1 MPALR
6 KSVKGKLIS
15 SPTKSSSKLSL
26 LALEF
31 DQLLSRSCTGTMV
44 SPLSFITVVPFFNH
58 LSFFYVMAFIFTAH
72 LIGLPFFFFVIL
84 LGNLYE
90 YYLEHGFGKYFQKI
104 SPYFEKFIPI
114 INGFISREKVMDHEK
129 MAVSIVFD
137 SLNNREEVIEQVHQF
152 VQLQINSSDFDG
164 APSVSEE
171 LLFQRSSSQND
182 LVTCCEKQVR
192 MTSAS
197 PLILSF
203 PGKPVDVVRTILK
216 TFASLR
222 IEPKEVNEK
231 KSNENESNQTNDF
244 ITMVSD
250 KTISFLNI
258 FFNLLPLTEE
268 SKKRLVEM
276 IDLMEIPKL
285 IQMTIDAVKK
295 LMKIIQSASI
305 IVNMMVEKFLIW
317 NRSKSFIFQSSFCN
331 PRRGSEPFDLTRGFC
346 DPLPRE
352 LVDLLKEKTNK
363 DSEVLVLSIL
373 SGALSSYLRLM
384 RGETVESVDINYGKW
399 NDTKVQIKLPLK
411 SSSNDE
417 LVFLDYVSN
426 LDSRSKDSS
435 ECLERNLSLV
445 KDSLPTNW
453 YQNLILPLTENDTP
467 GLEVQNLYL
476 NSDSS
481 SMINPLVKSLYL
493 WNEVESSKVSKL
505 RILVIHREEG
515 ITVTLSGIKND
526 PIESASLLA
535 ECIVKSVAS
544 LCYNLNIKWDRRSP
558 PSTPISDA

>member
-1 MPALR
+1 MNITWNMELEN
-6 KSVKGKLIS
+6 IS
-15 SPTKSSSKLSL
+15 K
-26 LALEF
+26 
-31 DQLLSRSCTGTMV
+31 
-44 SPLSFITVVPFFNH
+44 
-58 LSFFYVMAFIFTAH
+58 
-72 LIGLPFFFFVIL
+72 
-84 LGNLYE
+84 E
-90 YYLEHGFGKYFQKI
+90 YL
-104 SPYFEKFIPI
+104 PYFEKFIPYFERFI
-114 INGFISREKVMDHEK
+114 PILNGFIPILNGFISREKIMDHEK

-152 VQLQINSSDFDG
+152 VQLQINSSDFDEV
-164 APSVSEE
+164 PSVSEE

-182 LVTCCEKQVR
+182 LVKCSEKQVR

-197 PLILSF
+197 PLIVSF
-203 PGKPVDVVRTILK
+203 PAKPVDVVSTILK

-222 IEPKEVNEK
+222 IESKEVDENKSNENK
-231 KSNENESNQTNDF
+231 SNENKSNENESNQTNDF
-244 ITMVSD
+244 ITVVSD
-250 KTISFLNI
+250 QTISFLNL

-268 SKKRLVEM
+268 SKKRLMEI
-276 IDLMEIPKL
+276 IDLMEIPRL
-285 IQMTIDAVKK
+285 IQMTIDLVQK

-305 IVNMMVEKFLIW
+305 IVNMMVEKCLIW
-317 NRSKSFIFQSSFCN
+317 NRSSFCN

-373 SGALSSYLRLM
+373 SGALSSYFRLM

-399 NDTKVQIKLPLK
+399 SDMKVQITLPLK
-411 SSSNDE
+411 SSSTMNDE
-417 LVFLDYVSN
+417 LVFLDHVSN

-435 ECLERNLSLV
+435 QCLERNFSLV
-445 KDSLPTNW
+445 KDSLPTNSW
-453 YQNLILPLTENDTP
+453 YENLILPLTENDTSE
-467 GLEVQNLYL
+467 LEVQNLYL

-493 WNEVESSKVSKL
+493 WNEVESSSKL

-515 ITVTLSGIKND
+515 ITLTLSGIKNH